1 MRGTVELVS
10 TKNKY
15 PSIKIDGQFY
25 SSTLDFSNKPFKP
38 MHDLTQFHQGDE
50 VEYDIVQNGDF
61 KNITEIR
68 KVGDMEEP
76 QSNYQDY
83 SRETEVR
90 TVSSNG
96 NGNDNSGLRVDASMF
111 ITGIVTR
118 SMGSGQFGI
127 SDIDPLTAEAV
138 KVYKNRFGKV

>member
-10 TKNKY
+10 TKSKF
-15 PSIKIDGQFY
+15 PRIKIDDQYY
-25 SSTLDFSNKPFKP
+25 SSSLDFSNKPFQP
-38 MHDLTQFHQGDE
+38 MHDLTKFESGDE
-50 VEYDIVQNGDF
+50 VEFKFEKNGDF
-61 KNITEIR
+61 NNITEIR

-90 TVSSNG
+90 TVSNNG
-96 NGNDNSGLRVDASMF
+96 NGNYNSGLRVDASMF

>member
-10 TKNKY
+10 TKSKF
-15 PSIKIDGQFY
+15 PRIKIDGQFY

-50 VEYDIVQNGDF
+50 VEYDIVQNADF
-61 KNITEIR
+61 KKITEIR

-90 TVSSNG
+90 SVSSNG
-96 NGNDNSGLRVDASMF
+96 NGNYNSGLRVDASMF

-138 KVYKNRFGKV
+138 KVHKKYFG

>member
-1 MRGTVELVS
+1 MRGTVELII

-38 MHDLTQFHQGDE
+38 MHDLTQFHQADE
-50 VEYDIVQNGDF
+50 VEFEFEKNGDF

-96 NGNDNSGLRVDASMF
+96 NGNYNSGLKVDASMF

-127 SDIDPLTAEAV
+127 SDIDQLTAEAV
-138 KVYKNRFGKV
+138 KVHKKYFG

>member
-68 KVGDMEEP
+68 KLGDMEEP

-138 KVYKNRFGKV
+138 KVHKKYFG

>member
-127 SDIDPLTAEAV
+127 SDIDSLTAEAV
-138 KVYKNRFGKV
+138 KVHKKYFG

>member
-50 VEYDIVQNGDF
+50 VEFVFEKNGDF
-61 KNITEIR
+61 NNITEIR

-96 NGNDNSGLRVDASMF
+96 NGNYNSGLRVDASMF

-138 KVYKNRFGKV
+138 RVYKNRFGKV

>member
-127 SDIDPLTAEAV
+127 SDIDQLTAEAV
-138 KVYKNRFGKV
+138 KVHKKYFG

>member
-1 MRGTVELVS
+1 MRGTVELII

-76 QSNYQDY
+76 QPNYQDY

-96 NGNDNSGLRVDASMF
+96 NGNSHVNIDALRIYVTGVVGRGMSSGKFS
-111 ITGIVTR
+111 
-118 SMGSGQFGI
+118 I
-127 SDIDPLTAEAV
+127 SDVEPLTAEAV
-138 KVYKNRFGKV
+138 RSFKKHLG

>member
-25 SSTLDFSNKPFKP
+25 SSTLDFSNKPFQP
-38 MHDLTQFHQGDE
+38 MHDLTKFESGDE
-50 VEYDIVQNGDF
+50 VEFKFEKNGDF

-76 QSNYQDY
+76 PQHDYPDY

-96 NGNDNSGLRVDASMF
+96 NGNYNSGLRVDASMF

-138 KVYKNRFGKV
+138 KVHKKYFG

>member
-1 MRGTVELVS
+1 MRGTVELII

-38 MHDLTQFHQGDE
+38 MHDLTQFQQGDE

-90 TVSSNG
+90 TVSNNG
-96 NGNDNSGLRVDASMF
+96 NGNYNSGLRVDASMF

-127 SDIDPLTAEAV
+127 SDIEPLTAEAV
-138 KVYKNRFGKV
+138 KVHKKYFG

>member
-96 NGNDNSGLRVDASMF
+96 NGNYNSGLRVVASMF

-127 SDIDPLTAEAV
+127 SDIDQLTAEAV
-138 KVYKNRFGKV
+138 KVHKKYFG

>member
-83 SRETEVR
+83 SKETEVR

-96 NGNDNSGLRVDASMF
+96 NGNYNSGLRVDASMF

-127 SDIDPLTAEAV
+127 SDIDRLTAEAV
-138 KVYKNRFGKV
+138 KVHKKYFG

>member
-61 KNITEIR
+61 KKITEIR
-68 KVGDMEEP
+68 KVGDIEEP

-90 TVSSNG
+90 SVSSNG
-96 NGNDNSGLRVDASMF
+96 NGNYNSGLRVDASMF

-118 SMGSGQFGI
+118 SMGSCQFGI
-127 SDIDPLTAEAV
+127 SDIEPLTAEAV
-138 KVYKNRFGKV
+138 KVHKKYFG

>member
-25 SSTLDFSNKPFKP
+25 SSTLDFSNKPLKP

-90 TVSSNG
+90 TVLNNG
-96 NGNDNSGLRVDASMF
+96 NGNYNSGLRVDASMF

-127 SDIDPLTAEAV
+127 SDIDQLTAEAV
-138 KVYKNRFGKV
+138 KVHKKYFG